1 METSINNNERELSVL
16 TEKKRNL
23 EDLIRQKMKK
33 VSQDEDTIE
42 ECCGKDDIKQYY
54 ENVKT
59 KLQEANVTV
68 PFCSLITPYS
78 FVSFNCFTNFSSRM
92 SKVLYLHPSL
102 CLESTL
108 KN

>member
-42 ECCGKDDIKQYY
+42 ECCGKNDIKQYY
-54 ENVKT
+54 ENMKT
-59 KLQEANVTV
+59 KLQEANVTLSIFV
-68 PFCSLITPYS
+68 HWKYHTYLSLLITLLIFLAGCQRYFICIPVY
-78 FVSFNCFTNFSSRM
+78 VWQVR
-92 SKVLYLHPSL
+92 
-102 CLESTL
+102 
-108 KN
+108 